1 MAKEEIG
8 LEKVLVELDDIVV
21 KMENPNTSLNES
33 VVYFERAIKL
43 TEKVTNIIKV
53 QKGKITVLTEQMNKL
68 EERLED
74 DNR

>member
-1 MAKEEIG
+1 MAKEEVG